1 VIALTKLPWLSG
13 AARVTAIRLLIA
25 VVLGVVFAGYS
36 DYFRNRTDMPPSDF
50 QQPRQAGELLLAGK
64 NPYALIGPDRPVHHQ
79 FYLIYP
85 ATAAAAAMPFTFL
98 PPRVADALFVG
109 VGVALLAWALTRK
122 TLANP
127 QLLVFTSFAIV
138 TTAQTVQWS
147 PYLTA
152 ATMMPWLGVLYA
164 CKPSVALA
172 YLAAFPS
179 RIAIIGATAFGLLTL
194 AIWPWWVAE
203 WLTMVR
209 TVTHM
214 SAPVMRPGGFLLLLA
229 LLRWRRPEARL
240 LVGLA
245 CIPQTPVLYEV
256 VPLFLLVTTMKEGL
270 LLGILTCA
278 CGLLVHS
285 LGSDIAGYNEWM
297 TLSGRWMVWLVYL
310 PSLMTVL
317 RRPNEFPAHAPSR
330 VETARAA
337 APLRY
342 CLAIFRIAP
351 LDGPT
356 R

>member
-1 VIALTKLPWLSG
+1 MPVVSRTTALRLAIAL
-13 AARVTAIRLLIA
+13 A
-25 VVLGVVFAGYS
+25 LGLTFAGYS
-36 DYFRNRTDMPPSDF
+36 DYFRNRDGMPPSDF
-50 QQPRQAGELLLAGK
+50 QQPRQAGELLVRGED
-64 NPYALIGPDRPVHHQ
+64 PYALIGPDRPVHHQ

-85 ATAAAAAMPFTFL
+85 ATAAAAAIPFTL
-98 PPRVADALFVG
+98 MPPRAADALFVG
-109 VGVALLAWALTRK
+109 LGVALLAWALTRRRI
-122 TLANP
+122 ANP
-127 QLLVFTSFAIV
+127 QLFVFASFAMI

-164 CKPSVALA
+164 CKPSVGLA
-172 YLAAFPS
+172 YLAAFPN
-179 RIAIIGATAFGLLTL
+179 RVAIIGAAALGVLTL
-194 AIWPWWVAE
+194 ALWPWWVAE
-203 WLTMVR
+203 WLTTLR

-240 LVGLA
+240 LAGLA

-278 CGLLVHS
+278 SGMIVHS

-310 PSLMTVL
+310 PSLAIVL
-317 RRPNEFPAHAPSR
+317 RRPNEYPLHAPSR
-330 VETARAA
+330 EETARARS
-337 APLRY
+337 LKRY
-342 CLAIFRIAP
+342 CFEIFRIAP